1 MQKVYAIIDDITLN
15 LSDGS
20 DHGIT
25 IKLFKD
31 KIDAQN
37 YLKQSIKRW
46 QEDDYKFHKTDVDF
60 NKDCTYISTGDDT
73 AYIDNC
79 RLSAYLEELE
89 IN

>member
-20 DHGIT
+20 DHGVT
-25 IKLFKD
+25 VKLFKD

-46 QEDDYKFHKTDVDF
+46 Q
-60 NKDCTYISTGDDT
+60 
-73 AYIDNC
+73 
-79 RLSAYLEELE
+79 
-89 IN
+89 

>member
-1 MQKVYAIIDDITLN
+1 MQKVYAIIDDITFN

-20 DHGIT
+20 DHGVT
-25 IKLFKD
+25 VKLFTD

-46 QEDDYKFHKTDVDF
+46 QAEDYEFHENDVDF
-60 NKDCTYISTGDDT
+60 NNDYTYVSTGDDT
-73 AYIDNC
+73 AYIDDC
-79 RLSAYLEELE
+79 RLIAYLEELE